1 MLRFGRGVP
10 SVSGLFKTT
19 FCGRKKAGMRKSWKR
34 STTIWN
40 GSDNVSGIQNCSMK
54 SNVGFVENH
63 RVRDSA
69 LNATAEH
76 FLVDVVER
84 EHRDSTLNHF
94 VLRGVNLKH
103 ERRIAFEQASDIAR
117 VRKNIVVIKCG
128 FAELETDHSTGSPL
142 DLSAPNRII
151 TTLLPPT
158 FPAADSLSG
167 CVGLVSS
174 IGFCPAW
181 RWTNHGYWRM
191 CRPRSLTWTPS
202 VRSAPAI
209 VQPQRPSRAL
219 LSLRTRWF
227 SLVLRSRKF

>member
-1 MLRFGRGVP
+1 
-10 SVSGLFKTT
+10 
-19 FCGRKKAGMRKSWKR
+19 
-34 STTIWN
+34 
-40 GSDNVSGIQNCSMK
+40 MK

-158 FPAADSLSG
+158 FPSADSLSG

-174 IGFCPAW
+174 IGLSGVALDKSWLLADVSSSLPDLDTIGSFGA
-181 RWTNHGYWRM
+181 GD
-191 CRPRSLTWTPS
+191 RSTPTAKSGIVVAPNKMVFVGAPESEILTG
-202 VRSAPAI
+202 
-209 VQPQRPSRAL
+209 
-219 LSLRTRWF
+219 SLF
-227 SLVLRSRKF
+227 VNSGQKM